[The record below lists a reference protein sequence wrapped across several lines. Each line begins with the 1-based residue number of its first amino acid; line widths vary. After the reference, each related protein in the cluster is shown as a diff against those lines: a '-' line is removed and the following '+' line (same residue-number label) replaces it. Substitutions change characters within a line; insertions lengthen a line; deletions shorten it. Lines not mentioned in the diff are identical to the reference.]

1 MLSGPSVMSPS
12 LANGHGHVGD
22 TTPPLLPACERPGLK
37 LTYAADA
44 DTDAASKKRK
54 RDDHGDEA
62 KTKKKARKEEK
73 KAKKEERGKRKEK
86 KEKRRKE
93 KKAKKEEDKKKKEEK
108 KKKLKKE
115 KKREKKK
122 DEKEPKPP
130 ASDQDQAKA
139 EAKECPAPAVAAP
152 PTKSLLKK
160 SYDPASSSAPP
171 TTPPMPPAPP
181 AGTSPAQQRK
191 SVTFAADVKQTDGD
205 SIKQLYLALDPFGKN
220 RTRGRV
226 TPAVNGRSISSPPK
240 GKQEEGARSTEA
252 KEAKQQQQQ
261 QRHIKRGGSNNDGST
276 KPYLDYLANFHLH
289 RLGTATATT
298 THWKFEKAKQN
309 WILKNALD
317 PEAIPASCHEAL
329 GVYVAGLQGTGAR
342 DRLLAE
348 AKSALVRDDER
359 LVIRAKV
366 VARALGRRDLAS
378 DSDGDSDSD
387 SDGAERVDGE
397 NAGGKSTDG
406 KSVNGKSV
414 IVKNRAASSSS
425 DSDSSS
431 SSESDSDSD

>member
-1 MLSGPSVMSPS
+1 MLSCPSVMSPS

-22 TTPPLLPACERPGLK
+22 ATPLPPARERPGLK
-37 LTYAADA
+37 LTCTADA

-54 RDDHGDEA
+54 RDDHDGETEEKA

-73 KAKKEERGKRKEK
+73 KARKEERGKRKEK
-86 KEKRRKE
+86 KEKRKKE
-93 KKAKKEEDKKKKEEK
+93 KKAKKEEEKKKKEKK

-115 KKREKKK
+115 KRKEKKEK
-122 DEKEPKPP
+122 EKEPNPP
-130 ASDQDQAKA
+130 ALDQDQP
-139 EAKECPAPAVAAP
+139 KECPASAVAAS

-160 SYDPASSSAPP
+160 PYDPASSSAPP
-171 TTPPMPPAPP
+171 ATPPMPPASP
-181 AGTSPAQQRK
+181 AGTSAQQRK
-191 SVTFAADVKQTDGD
+191 SVTFAADAKQTDGD

-220 RTRGRV
+220 RTRGGV
-226 TPAVNGRSISSPPK
+226 TPAVNGRSHVPSSPPK
-240 GKQEEGARSTEA
+240 DKQEEEGTRSTEA
-252 KEAKQQQQQ
+252 KEAEQQQQQQ
-261 QRHIKRGGSNNDGST
+261 QRHTKRGGSNNDGST

-387 SDGAERVDGE
+387 SDGE
-397 NAGGKSTDG
+397 NASGKSTDG
-406 KSVNGKSV
+406 KSANGKSM
-414 IVKNRAASSSS
+414 IVNRAASSSS